1 MLSSDRYGPA
11 MVLYGVNEH
20 RKVQFF
26 IKEKKKKKKLLV
38 SHVRETVSCKS
49 IYTHI
54 LILIPISNSSITV

>member
-26 IKEKKKKKKLLV
+26 IKEKKKKKIAGL
-38 SHVRETVSCKS
+38 SCKRNCF
-49 IYTHI
+49 
-54 LILIPISNSSITV
+54 L